1 VGIHPDGER
10 FASDVRHTSV
20 VDVHVKPRLR
30 GVFHQYAFYVALV
43 AGVVIV
49 ALADTGR
56 ELLATW
62 TYAAALAAMF
72 GVSALYHRVDWKSV
86 RVRTWMRRLDHST
99 ILLLIA
105 GTYTPFALLAF
116 DGRIADWILV
126 VVWSG
131 AAAGLVLN
139 LVWVDAPKWLTA
151 LVFLA
156 LGWVGVAA
164 VPEMLELGVA
174 PAVLVFVGGGLYTL
188 GALTYALRRP
198 NPAPA
203 TFGYHEIFHV
213 LVICAAAVH
222 FVAIAAF
229 VLPLA

>member
-1 VGIHPDGER
+1 MDIAP
-10 FASDVRHTSV
+10 
-20 VDVHVKPRLR
+20 KPRLR

-43 AGVVIV
+43 AGVIIV
-49 ALADTGR
+49 ALADSGR

-62 TYAAALAAMF
+62 VYAAALAAMF
-72 GVSALYHRVDWKSV
+72 GVSALYHRVDWTST

-116 DGRIADWILV
+116 EGRIADVILI
-126 VVWSG
+126 VVWAG

-139 LVWVDAPKWLTA
+139 LAWIDAPKWLTA
-151 LVFLA
+151 LVFIA
-156 LGWVGVAA
+156 LGWVGVIA
-164 VPEMLELGVA
+164 VPEMFDLGVA
-174 PAVLVFVGGGLYTL
+174 PAVLVFVGGALYTL
-188 GALTYALRRP
+188 GAATYALKRP

-203 TFGYHEIFHV
+203 TFGYHEIFHL
-213 LVICAAAVH
+213 LVIGAAAAH

-229 VLPLA
+229 VLPQA

>member
-1 VGIHPDGER
+1 ML
-10 FASDVRHTSV
+10 
-20 VDVHVKPRLR
+20 KPRLR

-43 AGVVIV
+43 AGTVIV
-49 ALADTGR
+49 ALADSVR

-62 TYAAALAAMF
+62 TYAAALTAMF
-72 GVSALYHRVDWKSV
+72 GVSALYHRVEWKST

-116 DGRIADWILV
+116 DGWVADVILI

-139 LVWVDAPKWLTA
+139 LAWVDAPKWLTA
-151 LVFLA
+151 FVFIA
-156 LGWVGVAA
+156 LGWVGVVAL
-164 VPEMLELGVA
+164 PEMFELGVA

-188 GALTYALRRP
+188 GALTYAFRRP

-213 LVICAAAVH
+213 LVIAAAATH
-222 FVAIAAF
+222 FIAIAAF

>member
-1 VGIHPDGER
+1 M
-10 FASDVRHTSV
+10 
-20 VDVHVKPRLR
+20 KPRLR

-43 AGVVIV
+43 AGTVIV
-49 ALADTGR
+49 ALSDSSR

-72 GVSALYHRVDWKSV
+72 GVSALYHRVEWKST

-116 DGRIADWILV
+116 DGWVADVILI

-151 LVFLA
+151 FVFIA
-156 LGWVGVAA
+156 LGWVGAVA
-164 VPEMLELGVA
+164 VPELFELGIA
-174 PAVLVFVGGGLYTL
+174 PAVLVFVGGALYTL
-188 GALTYALRRP
+188 GALAYAFRRP
-198 NPAPA
+198 NPRPA

-213 LVICAAAVH
+213 LVIGAAAAH
-222 FVAIAAF
+222 FIAIAGF
-229 VLPLA
+229 VLPRA

>member
-1 VGIHPDGER
+1 
-10 FASDVRHTSV
+10 
-20 VDVHVKPRLR
+20 VDILEKPRLR
-30 GVFHQYAFYVALV
+30 GVFHQYAFYVALA
-43 AGVVIV
+43 AGVVLV
-49 ALADTGR
+49 ALSDSPR
-56 ELLATW
+56 ELVATW
-62 TYAAALAAMF
+62 IYAAALAAMF
-72 GVSALYHRVDWKSV
+72 GVSALYHRVDWRSA
-86 RVRTWMRRLDHST
+86 RARTWMRRLDHSM

-116 DGRIADWILV
+116 DGVLADVILV
-126 VVWSG
+126 VVWTG

-139 LVWVDAPKWLTA
+139 LAWIDAPTWVTA
-151 LVFLA
+151 TVFIA

-164 VPEMLELGVA
+164 VPELFDVGVA

-188 GALTYALRRP
+188 GALAYAFKRP

-213 LVICAAAVH
+213 LVIGAAAVH

-229 VLPLA
+229 VVPGA

>member
-1 VGIHPDGER
+1 
-10 FASDVRHTSV
+10 VRHNRQ
-20 VDVHVKPRLR
+20 VDILPKPRLR

-49 ALADTGR
+49 ALADSAR
-56 ELLATW
+56 ELFATW
-62 TYAAALAAMF
+62 VYAAALAAMF

-86 RVRTWMRRLDHST
+86 RARTWMRRLDHST

-116 DGRIADWILV
+116 EGRVADVILI
-126 VVWSG
+126 VVWAG

-139 LVWVDAPKWLTA
+139 LAWVDAPKWLTA
-151 LVFLA
+151 LVFIA
-156 LGWVGVAA
+156 LGWVGVVA
-164 VPEMLELGVA
+164 VPELFDLGIA
-174 PAVLVFVGGGLYTL
+174 PAVLVVVGGALYTL
-188 GALTYALRRP
+188 GAVAYALKRP

-203 TFGYHEIFHV
+203 TFGYHEVFHL
-213 LVICAAAVH
+213 LVIGAAAAH

-229 VLPLA
+229 VLPQA